1 MCANNTITHTV
12 TRERELDASCRSTST
27 EEEAANVPSHP
38 MNAKKTYSQAPPHH
52 APKLVARSPSTK
64 KKEAGLFG
72 RAPFRLRLLQRSPA
86 KRFLGGAVFQ

>member
-38 MNAKKTYSQAPPHH
+38 MNAKNTYSQAPPHH

-64 KKEAGLFG
+64 KKAEERMTSSSIPHVLHGALI
-72 RAPFRLRLLQRSPA
+72 RRRMAPRT
-86 KRFLGGAVFQ
+86 